1 MATAQRDPQPTHAP
15 APTRRRASTVLWVSI
30 VVMGLLIFSL
40 PTVIVFVFGMI
51 PSMAAYVV
59 DRTKEKYATFCVA
72 SMNFCGVFP
81 YLMNL
86 WFETHTMYAA
96 MNILADV
103 FALAVMLGGAASGWI
118 IYTTV
123 PPVISSFL
131 SVIAQ
136 QRVNALRSEQRKL
149 IEEWGQKVAVQAE
162 AASIVAAKTA
172 QPTPAVQSVPN
183 GAGVKKIGEVG
194 NAMPSDSTLNKN
206 EGRPPQAAA
215 G

>member
-1 MATAQRDPQPTHAP
+1 MATAQHDPQLANTP
-15 APTRRRASTVLWVSI
+15 APIRRRASTVLWVSI

-51 PSMAAYVV
+51 PSMVAYVV

-81 YLMNL
+81 YLMDL
-86 WFETHTMYAA
+86 WFDTHTMYAA

-103 FALAVMLGGAASGWI
+103 FALAIMLSAAASGWI
-118 IYTTV
+118 IYRTV
-123 PPVISSFL
+123 PPVIFSFL

-149 IEEWGQKVAVQAE
+149 IEEWGQKVSVQAD
-162 AASIVAAKTA
+162 AAAIVAATIA
-172 QPTPAVQSVPN
+172 QPTPAFQSVTSRV
-183 GAGVKKIGEVG
+183 ATKKAEE
-194 NAMPSDSTLNKN
+194 SDNTLNKN
-206 EGRPPQAAA
+206 DGPPPKAAA